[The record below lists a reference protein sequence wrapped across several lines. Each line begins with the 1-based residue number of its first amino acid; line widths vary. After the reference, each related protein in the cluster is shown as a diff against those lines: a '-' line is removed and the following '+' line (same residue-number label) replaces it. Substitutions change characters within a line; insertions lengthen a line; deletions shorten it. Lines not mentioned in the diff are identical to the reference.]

1 MNSKEG
7 ACIKVRGDHGTS
19 VRHTT
24 PISSSV
30 RGDMGEFNTWHLTY
44 LSFIFQTY
52 IYMMMQLEAEISIRI
67 LLLCCSFLVTHF
79 RVIMYRRRCYFHLL
93 MLLSLVICLQDY
105 VVLMLQDFFMF
116 TRNAEMQGAI
126 LLLEGLAAV
135 LHLIGTKNKL
145 NSMDSLS
152 CNCLHICI
160 YRCINDLLGLCLHIW
175 VAIYIRTS

>member
-67 LLLCCSFLVTHF
+67 LLLCCSFLVTYF
-79 RVIMYRRRCYFHLL
+79 RVIMYRRCYFHLL
-93 MLLSLVICLQDY
+93 MLLSLVIFLQDY
-105 VVLMLQDFFMF
+105 VVLMLQDYFMF
-116 TRNAEMQGAI
+116 TRNAEM
-126 LLLEGLAAV
+126 
-135 LHLIGTKNKL
+135 
-145 NSMDSLS
+145 
-152 CNCLHICI
+152 
-160 YRCINDLLGLCLHIW
+160 
-175 VAIYIRTS
+175 